1 MMGVDLASVLVEE
14 NSGVKFYN
22 FDGEVQDVF
31 KTFADADV
39 NYARFRVWND
49 PYDENE
55 NGYGPCHC
63 NYTWFWIYRKV
74 FPNICYRNRKNN
86 VRNFLY
92 IFGII
97 DSGSE

>member
-1 MMGVDLASVLVEE
+1 MMGVDLSSVLVEE

-55 NGYGPCHC
+55 NGYGGGNNGLATAITLGFGFIGKC
-63 NYTWFWIYRKV
+63 
-74 FPNICYRNRKNN
+74 FPIFVIEI
-86 VRNFLY
+86 VR
-92 IFGII
+92 IM
-97 DSGSE
+97 